1 MKIIISHKLYN
12 MITNIPLPSHIHLND
27 CKEAKE
33 AGLIDVDRDNADFV
47 SIYINEN
54 FICDVASAIIGFIV
68 PFAGVLSTSYLLGEG
83 LGERLEEI
91 GRKYAPKKKDKCP
104 DDFSEDW
111 DMK

>member
-12 MITNIPLPSHIHLND
+12 MIANIPVPSNIHIHD
-27 CKEAKE
+27 YSEAKE
-33 AGLIDVDRDNADFV
+33 AGIVTVDKNNTEYV

-54 FICDVASAIIGFIV
+54 FICDVASAIIGFAI
-68 PFAGVLSTSYLLGEG
+68 PFVGVLSTSYMLGEG
-83 LGERLEEI
+83 LGERLEKI